1 MGASYNTLHN
11 RTPATCD
18 NDRDRTT
25 QKEGLATTGRGGG
38 ARRSPRITRRLPRTP
53 TATNTSGGPCDT
65 RMRTRTAA
73 TTTLS
78 GETGT
83 TTMVR
88 AWAPPAGKPQHHRT
102 WAWVSHHNSTGKG
115 WGGGGTAADMPWQLA
130 QDSMASSAPVP
141 VCHYLGEGRKRRP
154 AGLSAAG
161 GNMQGIDRGIV
172 RGSPGASRA
181 SGKKM
186 DGGGAQQASQEA
198 GVRGVLLPV
207 LCAVAGPGPSPSRVY
222 QRMTPRRAGAG
233 TPAAVRRRR
242 PSTPG

>member
-1 MGASYNTLHN
+1 MRHTHADTHSSHHDAFWRDRNDDNGPRMGATGWQA
-11 RTPATCD
+11 ATSS
-18 NDRDRTT
+18 NMGM
-25 QKEGLATTGRGGG
+25 GLA
-38 ARRSPRITRRLPRTP
+38 SQ
-53 TATNTSGGPCDT
+53 
-65 RMRTRTAA
+65 
-73 TTTLS
+73 
-78 GETGT
+78 
-83 TTMVR
+83 
-88 AWAPPAGKPQHHRT
+88 QH
-102 WAWVSHHNSTGKG
+102 GQG
-115 WGGGGTAADMPWQLA
+115 MGGGGTAADMPWQLA

>member
-1 MGASYNTLHN
+1 MIGTAQRKKRDSRRQGGGGEHEDHHGSQGAFRVRPQPPTRAGAH
-11 RTPATCD
+11 ATHACGHAQQPPRRFLERQERRQWSAHGRHRLASR
-18 NDRDRTT
+18 NIIEHGHGSRITTARARD
-25 QKEGLATTGRGGG
+25 GGGGG
-38 ARRSPRITRRLPRTP
+38 A
-53 TATNTSGGPCDT
+53 
-65 RMRTRTAA
+65 
-73 TTTLS
+73 
-78 GETGT
+78 
-83 TTMVR
+83 
-88 AWAPPAGKPQHHRT
+88 
-102 WAWVSHHNSTGKG
+102 
-115 WGGGGTAADMPWQLA
+115 AADMPWQLA